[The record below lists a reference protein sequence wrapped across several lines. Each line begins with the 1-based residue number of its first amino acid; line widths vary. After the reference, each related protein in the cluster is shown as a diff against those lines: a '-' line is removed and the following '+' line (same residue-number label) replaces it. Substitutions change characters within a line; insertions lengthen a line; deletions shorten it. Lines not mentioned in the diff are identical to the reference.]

1 MFLNFSNLFL
11 LSISL
16 GWFLSFLYVISGFI
30 LFYFAIKFSLKSF
43 GKFMALSIF
52 GRLGLI
58 SAAIVLIIKFIEI
71 DHSAFLIALFGFYLV
86 FQILEVFELN
96 KYTSLKGA

>member
-1 MFLNFSNLFL
+1 M
-11 LSISL
+11 
-16 GWFLSFLYVISGFI
+16 SFVYVISGFV
-30 LFYFAIKFSLKSF
+30 LFYFAIKSSQKSF

-58 SAAIVLIIKFIEI
+58 CIAIVLIIKFVEI
-71 DHSAFLIALFGFYLV
+71 DYTPFLIALFGFYLI

-96 KYTSLKGA
+96 KYTLKGA